1 MSLSAGRSGPSR
13 DGHAS
18 PFCGAT
24 LPMMKVIK
32 RSGILLLTICCLHL
46 SLQAS
51 PKKVRAATYGR
62 NKLPTANSLEQ
73 LSSSLEDVAKRVEP
87 SVVRILSSAYAIE
100 NDADH
105 SGGAA
110 VAQQRSSGSG
120 ILVSSDG
127 YIVTNAHVVQGARR
141 LRVRLNKRVSKAGSH
156 LVDAKL
162 IGMDRQTDLAVI
174 KIDLTRLPF
183 LKFADSSNLNQG
195 QIVLAFGSPLGLENS
210 VSMGVVSAVDRQ
222 LNADSPLAYIQTD
235 AAINPGNSG
244 GPLVD
249 TAGEVVGV
257 NAFILTKSGGNEGVG
272 FAIPSNL
279 VSSICRQ
286 IRTEHH
292 VHHHQVGIFVRAI
305 TPALARALNLPTEDG
320 VLIEDVN
327 PQSPADA
334 AGLNVGDI
342 IVAVHAKPIPNV
354 RQFALNMYSYA
365 VGDKAEIDVLRGEKK
380 LSFAVPVV
388 ERGDDPQRFEDLV
401 TEEENSI
408 AKLGIL
414 GLTVD
419 EKVSAMLP
427 PLRANG
433 GVLVAAK
440 MATGGAYFG
449 DEFAAGDVIHAVNG
463 KEIKDV
469 ASLKVSLESL
479 SSDSALVI
487 QVERS
492 GVLQFVVLESD

>member
-1 MSLSAGRSGPSR
+1 MSLSAGHSGPSC
-13 DGHAS
+13 DSHVF

-32 RSGILLLTICCLHL
+32 RFGILFLTICCLHL
-46 SLQAS
+46 SLQGS
-51 PKKVRAATYGR
+51 PKKAWAATYGQ

-73 LSSSLEDVAKRVEP
+73 LSSSLEDIAKRVEP

-105 SGGAA
+105 SGGA
-110 VAQQRSSGSG
+110 VVSQQRSSGSG

-174 KIDLTRLPF
+174 KIDLTGLPF
-183 LKFADSSNLNQG
+183 LTFADSSSLNQG

-210 VSMGVVSAVDRQ
+210 VSMGVISAVDRQ
-222 LNADSPLAYIQTD
+222 LNADSPLSFVQTD

-249 TAGEVVGV
+249 TAGEVVGL
-257 NAFILTKSGGNEGVG
+257 NTFILTKSGGSEGVG

-305 TPALARALNLPTEDG
+305 TPALAQALNLPTEDG
-320 VLIEDVN
+320 VLIEDVT

-334 AGLNVGDI
+334 AGLKVGDI

-440 MATGGAYFG
+440 MATGGTYFG

-492 GVLQFVVLESD
+492 GILQFVVLESD

>member
-1 MSLSAGRSGPSR
+1 MPLHVSSVTK
-13 DGHAS
+13 
-18 PFCGAT
+18 AT
-24 LPMMKVIK
+24 K
-32 RSGILLLTICCLHL
+32 RFGLLLLAICCTHL
-46 SLQAS
+46 SLEAS
-51 PKKVRAATYGR
+51 AKNRLLEIYGAH
-62 NKLPTANSLEQ
+62 KTSTPNSLEQ
-73 LSSSLEDVAKRVEP
+73 LSSSLQEVARRVEP
-87 SVVRILSSAYAIE
+87 AVVRVLNSAYTVQNE
-100 NDADH
+100 DDH
-105 SGGAA
+105 SGGA
-110 VAQQRSSGSG
+110 VVSQQRSSGSG

-141 LRVRLNKRVSKAGSH
+141 LRVILNKGVSSAGSH

-162 IGMDRQTDLAVI
+162 IGMDRETDLAVI
-174 KIDLTRLPF
+174 KIDLTGLPF
-183 LKFADSSNLNQG
+183 LTFADSSNLNQG

-222 LNADSPLAYIQTD
+222 LNADSPLSFVQTD

-249 TAGEVVGV
+249 TAGEVIGL
-257 NAFILTKSGGNEGVG
+257 NTFIFTKSGGSEGVG

-305 TPALARALNLPTEDG
+305 TPALALALNLPTEDG
-320 VLIEDVN
+320 VLIEDVT
-327 PQSPADA
+327 PQSPAGA
-334 AGLNVGDI
+334 AGLRVGDI
-342 IVAVHAKPIPNV
+342 VIAVHAKPIANV
-354 RQFALNMYSYA
+354 RQLALNMYSYA
-365 VGDKAEIDVLRGEKK
+365 VGDKAEITVLRGGTR

-401 TEEENSI
+401 TEEDNSF

-414 GLTVD
+414 GITVD
-419 EKVSAMLP
+419 QKISALLP
-427 PLRANG
+427 PLRVNA

-440 MATGGAYFG
+440 MGTGAPYFG

-463 KEIKDV
+463 KEIRDV
-469 ASLKVSLESL
+469 VSLKASLESL
-479 SSDSALVI
+479 RSGSPIVI

-492 GVLQFVVLESD
+492 GILQFVVLETD

>member
-1 MSLSAGRSGPSR
+1 MPIGVGRSGSAR
-13 DGHAS
+13 EARICLLQRYVTITKLIKSVGILVLMVCCVQLSLEAS
-18 PFCGAT
+18 SKRARA
-24 LPMMKVIK
+24 M
-32 RSGILLLTICCLHL
+32 RSG
-46 SLQAS
+46 
-51 PKKVRAATYGR
+51 
-62 NKLPTANSLEQ
+62 PTPPPAANSLEQ
-73 LSSSLEDVAKRVEP
+73 LSSSLQDIAKRVEP
-87 SVVRILSSAYAIE
+87 SVVRIFSSTYAIE
-100 NDADH
+100 NDGDH
-105 SGGAA
+105 SGGA
-110 VAQQRSSGSG
+110 VVSQQRNSGSG

-174 KIDLTRLPF
+174 KIDLTGLPF
-183 LKFADSSNLNQG
+183 LKFADSSTLNQG

-210 VSMGVVSAVDRQ
+210 VSMGVISAVDRQ

-279 VSSICRQ
+279 ASSICRQ

-292 VHHHQVGIFVRAI
+292 VHHHQVGVFVRAI
-305 TPALARALNLPTEDG
+305 TPALAQALNLPTEDG
-320 VLIEDVN
+320 VVIEDVT
-327 PQSPADA
+327 PQGPADA
-334 AGLNVGDI
+334 AGLKVGDI
-342 IVAVHAKPIPNV
+342 ILAVNAKPIPNV
-354 RQFALNMYSYA
+354 RQLALNMYSYA

-401 TEEENSI
+401 TEEDNSV

-419 EKVSAMLP
+419 EKVSALLP
-427 PLRANG
+427 PLRVNG

-449 DEFAAGDVIHAVNG
+449 DEFAAGDVIHEVNG
-463 KEIKDV
+463 NEIKDV
-469 ASLKVSLESL
+469 ASLKTSLESL
-479 SSDSALVI
+479 SASSPLVI
-487 QVERS
+487 QVERA
-492 GVLQFVVLESD
+492 GILQFVVLETD

>member
-1 MSLSAGRSGPSR
+1 
-13 DGHAS
+13 
-18 PFCGAT
+18 
-24 LPMMKVIK
+24 MKLIK
-32 RSGILLLTICCLHL
+32 SVGILLLMVCCVQL
-46 SLQAS
+46 SLEAS
-51 PKKVRAATYGR
+51 SKRAPAMR
-62 NKLPTANSLEQ
+62 SAPTPPPAANSLEQ
-73 LSSSLEDVAKRVEP
+73 LSSSLQDIAKRVEP
-87 SVVRILSSAYAIE
+87 SVVRIFSSAYAVE
-100 NDADH
+100 NDDDH
-105 SGGAA
+105 SGGA
-110 VAQQRSSGSG
+110 VVSQQRNSGSG

-141 LRVRLNKRVSKAGSH
+141 LRVRLNKRVSNAGSH

-162 IGMDRQTDLAVI
+162 VGMDRQTDLAVI
-174 KIDLTRLPF
+174 KIDLTGLPF
-183 LKFADSSNLNQG
+183 LTFADSGNLNQG
-195 QIVLAFGSPLGLENS
+195 QIVLAFGSPLGLDNS

-222 LNADSPLAYIQTD
+222 LNADSPLAFIQTD

-249 TAGEVVGV
+249 TTGRVVGV

-292 VHHHQVGIFVRAI
+292 VHHHQVGVFVRAI
-305 TPALARALNLPTEDG
+305 TPALAQALHLPTEDG
-320 VLIEDVN
+320 VLVEDVT

-334 AGLNVGDI
+334 AGLKVGDI

-354 RQFALNMYSYA
+354 RQLALNMYSYE
-365 VGDKAEIDVLRGEKK
+365 VGDKAEIEVRRGEKK

-401 TEEENSI
+401 TEEDNSV

-449 DEFAAGDVIHAVNG
+449 DELAAGDVIHALNG
-463 KEIKDV
+463 KEIKDI
-469 ASLKVSLESL
+469 ASLKTNLESL
-479 SSDSALVI
+479 SASSPLVI
-487 QVERS
+487 QVERA
-492 GVLQFVVLESD
+492 GILQFVVLETD

>member
-1 MSLSAGRSGPSR
+1 MPAGAGRPNPSR
-13 DGHAS
+13 DGHVFL
-18 PFCGAT
+18 FCGAT
-24 LPMMKVIK
+24 SPIMKVIE
-32 RSGILLLTICCLHL
+32 RICLVLLTICCMQL
-46 SLQAS
+46 SLEAS
-51 PKKVRAATYGR
+51 PKKARPAIYG
-62 NKLPTANSLEQ
+62 PTKPPAANSLEQ
-73 LSSSLEDVAKRVEP
+73 LSSSLQDIAKQVEP
-87 SVVRILSSAYAIE
+87 SVVRIFSSAYAIE
-100 NDADH
+100 NDDDH
-105 SGGAA
+105 SGGA
-110 VAQQRSSGSG
+110 VVSQQRNSGLG
-120 ILVSSDG
+120 VLVCSDG

-156 LVDAKL
+156 LVNAKL
-162 IGMDRQTDLAVI
+162 IGMDRQTDLAVL
-174 KIDLTRLPF
+174 KIDLTGLPF
-183 LKFADSSNLNQG
+183 LTFADSSNLNQG

-249 TAGEVVGV
+249 TAGRVVGV
-257 NAFILTKSGGNEGVG
+257 NAFIFTKSGGNEGVG

-292 VHHHQVGIFVRAI
+292 VHHHQVGVFVRAI
-305 TPALARALNLPTEDG
+305 TPALAQALNLSTEDG
-320 VLIEDVN
+320 VLIEDVT

-334 AGLNVGDI
+334 AGLKVGDI
-342 IVAVHAKPIPNV
+342 MVAVHGKPIPNV
-354 RQFALNMYSYA
+354 RQLALNMYSYA

-401 TEEENSI
+401 TEEDNSL

-419 EKVSAMLP
+419 EKISALLP

-492 GVLQFVVLESD
+492 GILQFVVLESD

>member
-1 MSLSAGRSGPSR
+1 MRLL
-13 DGHAS
+13 AS
-18 PFCGAT
+18 VPEMT
-24 LPMMKVIK
+24 K
-32 RSGILLLTICCLHL
+32 RFGILLLAICCMYL

-51 PKKVRAATYGR
+51 AKNTRAEIYGTH
-62 NKLPTANSLEQ
+62 KTSSANSLEQ
-73 LSSSLEDVAKRVEP
+73 LSSSLQEVARRVEP
-87 SVVRILSSAYAIE
+87 AVVQILNSAYAVQ
-100 NDADH
+100 NDDDH
-105 SGGAA
+105 SGGA
-110 VAQQRSSGSG
+110 VVSQQRSSGSG

-141 LRVRLNKRVSKAGSH
+141 LRVRLNKRVSSAGSH
-156 LVDAKL
+156 LVDARL

-174 KIDLTRLPF
+174 KIDLTGLPF
-183 LKFADSSNLNQG
+183 LTFADSSNLNQG

-222 LNADSPLAYIQTD
+222 LNADSPLAFVQTD

-249 TAGEVVGV
+249 TAGEVVGL
-257 NAFILTKSGGNEGVG
+257 NTFIFTKSGGSEGVG

-305 TPALARALNLPTEDG
+305 TPALAQALNLPTEDG
-320 VLIEDVN
+320 VLIEDVT
-327 PQSPADA
+327 PQSPADR
-334 AGLNVGDI
+334 AGLKVGDI
-342 IVAVHAKPIPNV
+342 IIAVHAKPILNV
-354 RQFALNMYSYA
+354 RQLSLNMYSYA
-365 VGDKAEIDVLRGEKK
+365 VGDRAEIAVLRGERR
-380 LSFAVPVV
+380 LSFAMPVV

-401 TEEENSI
+401 TEEDNSF
-408 AKLGIL
+408 AELGIL
-414 GLTVD
+414 GITVD
-419 EKVSAMLP
+419 EKISALLP
-427 PLRANG
+427 PLRVNA

-440 MATGGAYFG
+440 MGTAGPYFG
-449 DEFAAGDVIHAVNG
+449 DQFAAGDVIHAVNG

-469 ASLKVSLESL
+469 VSLKASLESL
-479 SSDSALVI
+479 SSGSPLVI

-492 GVLQFVVLESD
+492 GILQFVVLDTD